1 MKIFTWLLDLLY
13 PPKCAFCGA
22 LVSKE
27 RHGCCKKC
35 EKRLPF
41 AKNGGCM
48 NGNFF
53 TVCLSPLYYEREVQD
68 ALLRYK
74 FQRKSAYCEP
84 FGILLAKCVEE
95 FLEEDID
102 FVTWVPLSRK
112 RLKKRGYDQAQLL
125 AEQLA
130 LQLDLPC
137 FPALKKVIHTSPQ
150 SRAGGIEQ
158 RRANISGAYQALNQQ
173 AVFGKKILLV
183 DDIVTTGSTFSEC
196 ARILGMAGAERVCC
210 VALARKHND

>member
-27 RHGCCKKC
+27 RYGCCKKC

-41 AKNGGCM
+41 TKNGGRM

-53 TVCLSPLYYEREVQD
+53 TVCLSPLYYEREVRD

-84 FGILLAKCVEE
+84 FGILLAKCVGE